1 MITIDHLG
9 QFGWTPLIVATR
21 GNYEEVVEL
30 ILSHRPNT
38 NANDAQGLTPLMTAC
53 KEGNINIVNLLLYHG
68 AYVNLTDGNG
78 DTSLIHAS
86 KAGFLPIV
94 EALIKAH
101 AGVDHQGAVSLTVQ
115 CPLTNNAGSSP
126 IHNPTLACNCFF
138 LKERKT
144 ALYSAVEKGH
154 IEVIKALLKANAN
167 VELCTRDG
175 DTPLMKAVRGRRV
188 QAVRLLLDRKA
199 RVSPVDRYGDCALHI
214 AARAQ
219 SRAILELLLR
229 NPRNSQLLYR
239 PNAQGETAFQLD
251 AAHPKPLLPTLFG
264 AAPSA
269 RRVLE
274 KETQL
279 GYDLYS
285 SAIANL
291 LSEPGLKTPL
301 CVGLFA
307 KWGSGKSFLL
317 GRLCGDLAAFGT
329 HPITAPAPSLRVGCG
344 CGASLFKLFSIPLI
358 AMASLLGILLSNH
371 YTPKL
376 PNLTAWF
383 FIITFSVVSLVL
395 LAVASIA
402 LQIAHRRYDW
412 RVARNICVRLRHLQL
427 LLHVLFAHPPQ
438 FDFDQVSGNPVR
450 FLFTEQPVKLSTEHS
465 TGQLV
470 AEIQRALWTAV
481 QWQHGYLTVRLF
493 RVFKPKSG

>member
-1 MITIDHLG
+1 
-9 QFGWTPLIVATR
+9 
-21 GNYEEVVEL
+21 
-30 ILSHRPNT
+30 
-38 NANDAQGLTPLMTAC
+38 
-53 KEGNINIVNLLLYHG
+53 
-68 AYVNLTDGNG
+68 
-78 DTSLIHAS
+78 
-86 KAGFLPIV
+86 
-94 EALIKAH
+94 
-101 AGVDHQGAVSLTVQ
+101 
-115 CPLTNNAGSSP
+115 
-126 IHNPTLACNCFF
+126 
-138 LKERKT
+138 
-144 ALYSAVEKGH
+144 
-154 IEVIKALLKANAN
+154 VIKALLKANAN
-167 VELCTRDG
+167 VELCTREG
-175 DTPLMKAVRGRRV
+175 DSPLMKAVRGRRV

-239 PNAQGETAFQLD
+239 PNAQDETAFQLD

-317 GRLCGDLAAFGT
+317 GRLCSDLAAFGT
-329 HPITAPAPSLRVGCG
+329 HRITSPAPSSRVGCG
-344 CGASLFKLFSIPLI
+344 CGSSLFKLFALPVGAIAGLI
-358 AMASLLGILLSNH
+358 GLILANHFTPNVLDWSAWLIIFLSLL
-371 YTPKL
+371 
-376 PNLTAWF
+376 
-383 FIITFSVVSLVL
+383 VSLVAL
-395 LAVASIA
+395 AALAVG

-412 RVARNICVRLRHLQL
+412 RAARSVCVRLRRIQL
-427 LLHVLFAHPPQ
+427 LLHVTFAHPPQ
-438 FDFDQVSGNPVR
+438 LDLDQVCGNPVR
-450 FLFTEQPVKLSTEHS
+450 FLFTEQVIKLSTEQS
-465 TGQLV
+465 AGQLV
-470 AEIQRALWTAV
+470 AEIQRALWAAV
-481 QWQHGYLTVRLF
+481 QTQHGYLPVRLF
-493 RVFKPKSG
+493 RVFKPKPGKRPFFRPCQR

>member
-1 MITIDHLG
+1 LFDA

-30 ILSHRPNT
+30 ILSHKPNT

-86 KAGFLPIV
+86 KSGYLPIV

-101 AGVDHQGAVSLTVQ
+101 AGVDHQGA
-115 CPLTNNAGSSP
+115 
-126 IHNPTLACNCFF
+126 
-138 LKERKT
+138 ERKT
-144 ALYSAVEKGH
+144 ALYNAVEKGH
-154 IEVIKALLKANAN
+154 LEVIKALLKANAN
-167 VELCTRDG
+167 FELCTREG
-175 DTPLMKAVRGRRV
+175 DTPLMKSVRSRRI

-199 RVSPVDRYGDCALHI
+199 KVSPTDRYGDCALHI

-229 NPRNSQLLYR
+229 NPHNSQLLYR

-317 GRLCGDLAAFGT
+317 GRLCKDLAAFGT
-329 HPITAPAPSLRVGCG
+329 PRITSPTRLSRAGCECGSL
-344 CGASLFKLFSIPLI
+344 LFKLFALPISAVSYLFGLFLSHYYTGSITLD
-358 AMASLLGILLSNH
+358 LSVW
-371 YTPKL
+371 L
-376 PNLTAWF
+376 F
-383 FIITFSVVSLVL
+383 VIISVTMSLVC
-395 LAVASIA
+395 LALTSVG
-402 LQIAHRRYDW
+402 LHLAHRRYDW
-412 RVARNICVRLRHLQL
+412 PSARNTCARLRRIQL
-427 LLHVLFAHPPQ
+427 LVHVMFSHPPQ
-438 FDFDQVSGNPVR
+438 LEFDQLTSNPVR
-450 FLFTEQPVKLSTEHS
+450 FLFIEQPVKLSTEHS
-465 TGQLV
+465 AGQLV
-470 AEIQRALWTAV
+470 AEIQRALWSAV
-481 QWQHGYLTVRLF
+481 QAQYGYLPVRLF
-493 RVFKPKSG
+493 RVFNPKPCKYILLFSA